1 MTDIIADDLLVADRE
16 ETTVIPEGFAAYERE
31 PHAAKATLFFVNI
44 LLLIGVLAF
53 AWTPAV
59 IFWVALA
66 LAPITLAAILAIT
79 LGWWM

>member
-1 MTDIIADDLLVADRE
+1 MTDIAADDLLVADDE
-16 ETTVIPEGFAAYERE
+16 AAIPPEGFAANERQ
-31 PHAAKATLFFVNI
+31 PQAMKATLFFVNI